1 LDIKKAAVDIHENV
15 IKWRRDLHQIPEIGL
30 NLEQTSAYVRDELD
44 RMGIAHHPAAGSGV
58 VGLIEGQQPGPTLAL
73 RADMDGLPIRE
84 ETGLAFASA
93 NGNMHACGHDAH
105 MAMLLGTAKIIR
117 TIRPRLHGRV
127 KLLFQPGEE
136 GHFGAAK
143 MIEDGCL
150 ENPPVD
156 AIAGLHVGQ
165 IFPEL
170 EPGQIGVCEGP
181 ILAAATRFEVTVK
194 GESTHGALPHLGV
207 DAITVAS
214 EIILSLQKIISRE
227 MDPLRPAV
235 FTIGQIQGGEAHN
248 IITPRVTF
256 CGDFRTLYEDDCRF
270 ITGRLREICSSTAAA
285 NRAGAEVKMLGGYP
299 STVNDPHF
307 TSRFV
312 ESAARVIGSENIIPI
327 KKPNMGTEDMSFY
340 LEKVP
345 GVFFVIGTGNEKKN
359 ITYPHHNSR
368 FDVDEDTLWI
378 GPAVFSRLA
387 LDYLSEPG
395 TNGDC
400 N

>member
-1 LDIKKAAVDIHENV
+1 MDIKKAAVDIQKDV
-15 IKWRRDLHQIPEIGL
+15 IKWRRDLHQIPELGL
-30 NLEQTSAYVRDELD
+30 DLKQTSAYIRNELE
-44 RMGIAHHPAAGSGV
+44 RMEIPYRPAASSGI

-84 ETGLAFASA
+84 ETGLPFAST

-105 MAMLLGTAKIIR
+105 MAMLLGAAKIILS
-117 TIRPRLHGRV
+117 IRSGLHGSV

-136 GHFGAAK
+136 GYFGAAQ
-143 MIEDGCL
+143 MIADGCL
-150 ENPPVD
+150 ENPAVD

-170 EPGQIGVCEGP
+170 GTGQIGVCEGP

-194 GESTHGALPHLGV
+194 GASTHGALPHLGV

-235 FTIGQIQGGEAHN
+235 FTIGQIRGGEAHN
-248 IITPRVTF
+248 IITPLVTF
-256 CGDFRTLYEDDCRF
+256 SGDFRTLDKEDRRF
-270 ITGRLREICSSTAAA
+270 ITKRLCEICESTAAA
-285 NRAGAEVKMLGGYP
+285 NRAEAEVKMLGGYP
-299 STVNDPHF
+299 STINDPDF
-307 TSRFV
+307 TSRLV
-312 ESAARVIGSENIIPI
+312 ESAAGVIGSKNVIPI

-345 GVFFVIGTGNEKKN
+345 GVFFVIGTGNEGKN
-359 ITYPHHNSR
+359 ITFPHHNPR

-378 GPAVFSRLA
+378 GPAVFTRLA
-387 LDYLSEPG
+387 LDYL
-395 TNGDC
+395 C
-400 N
+400 